1 MAITSLITEDF
12 YADIG
17 TPETAPSFGVDWE
30 DPSDWLNWLET
41 GADLPSYSMPTDINT
56 QDWAPG
62 IQTTMWDV
70 TYGGVGLSPDAT
82 GEELA
87 AWIAG
92 QSFTAPAGGNQ
103 QDAVDWFASEYGQ
116 LFGFLSFDANFG
128 GTLTGLEEE
137 YAMKEA
143 DMWELYENWQSGE
156 LSLLEDSFG
165 TMSETFDEQLTDI
178 DTSKKDQ
185 LSNIIAGRRQAERGI
200 GEQITAQRRA
210 MGRTGFGTS
219 HRLRRQQEE
228 AELRLSGMT
237 QSAFD
242 IKEGARISE
251 DTLLGDYAT
260 EAEIDAG
267 GYISGQESQMLG
279 MEGNLALWQLQFKNQ
294 AETMYN
300 TWAQGI
306 YSQVGNMLLQTDPE
320 HFGTL
325 GGTSEGWIFDPMG
338 TYVPDCPIG
347 TVMNANGNCE
357 EVGIPWEDPCPTD
370 SYEDEDGNCIPSVGF
385 EQDEPGDDPE
395 EEVCYNMWGQPTSCC
410 SIIDQIMGNC
420 D

>member
-1 MAITSLITEDF
+1 
-12 YADIG
+12 
-17 TPETAPSFGVDWE
+17 
-30 DPSDWLNWLET
+30 
-41 GADLPSYSMPTDINT
+41 
-56 QDWAPG
+56 
-62 IQTTMWDV
+62 
-70 TYGGVGLSPDAT
+70 
-82 GEELA
+82 
-87 AWIAG
+87 
-92 QSFTAPAGGNQ
+92 
-103 QDAVDWFASEYGQ
+103 
-116 LFGFLSFDANFG
+116 
-128 GTLTGLEEE
+128 
-137 YAMKEA
+137 
-143 DMWELYENWQSGE
+143 
-156 LSLLEDSFG
+156 
-165 TMSETFDEQLTDI
+165 
-178 DTSKKDQ
+178 
-185 LSNIIAGRRQAERGI
+185 
-200 GEQITAQRRA
+200 

-219 HRLRRQQEE
+219 HRLPRQQEE